1 MAEHLTYYGY
11 DEDRPVTCPG
21 CGWNGPAKDG
31 SQGLYKELFDVS
43 CPRCDTMLLIVSLPT
58 VEETKE
64 AAARGDARA
73 QADLGYAL
81 RVEESREAFERAKL
95 KGPEQLPELEG
106 AELAF
111 VWDHELPGR
120 GPTVITCEEREIWR
134 EPARYESWPRF
145 NEVKEILKAKYGGRF
160 RSLMPTPRST
170 LYLYG
175 DDISA
180 PSKISFD

>member
-31 SQGLYKELFDVS
+31 SQGLSKELFDVS

-81 RVEESREAFERAKL
+81 RVRSSCRSSREPSSPSS
-95 KGPEQLPELEG
+95 GTTSS
-106 AELAF
+106 
-111 VWDHELPGR
+111 R
-120 GPTVITCEEREIWR
+120 GE
-134 EPARYESWPRF
+134 APR
-145 NEVKEILKAKYGGRF
+145 
-160 RSLMPTPRST
+160 
-170 LYLYG
+170 
-175 DDISA
+175 
-180 PSKISFD
+180 